1 MDLVFF
7 PSELLYCPTQ
17 SAGASRCLT
26 NVCGLKGK
34 RKGRKRG
41 RKEGEEKQG
50 MEGGG
55 RGGGR
60 GEKEGER
67 DGREGRKEGGRK
79 AHADVCTLQP
89 EIWSVCT
96 THPDHMALLWLNG
109 THFFLVF

>member
-67 DGREGRKEGGRK
+67 DGREGRKEGGRRREGGRHMQMSALYNQK
-79 AHADVCTLQP
+79 SGLCAQP
-89 EIWSVCT
+89 IQITWPFC
-96 THPDHMALLWLNG
+96 G
-109 THFFLVF
+109 